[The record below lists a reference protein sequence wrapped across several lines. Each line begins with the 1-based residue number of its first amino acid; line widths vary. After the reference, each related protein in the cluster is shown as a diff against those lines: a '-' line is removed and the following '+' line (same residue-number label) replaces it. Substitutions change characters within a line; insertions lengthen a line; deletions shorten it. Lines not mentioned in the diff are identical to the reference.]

1 MHQRVR
7 ATKNEE
13 RTKKPKPE
21 FGEEKAFNHRNTGW
35 PTIPRVACSSGHT
48 YTHRRRHFFPP
59 IPLTVTQS
67 QLVGRRLAKTNA
79 ERVKKQPLYSIKDSI
94 MDARFLFRWSIPH
107 SGTRFFLCSDVDL
120 SAKMLSKM
128 FHKIG
133 FIVITDLHRRIWSAP
148 PPILGRIWDSHVT
161 VLDPGALAKL
171 LPKSAE
177 HSFRLKSL
185 LWFSLLP

>member
-1 MHQRVR
+1 MFPPRRPKIELHQRVR

-48 YTHRRRHFFPP
+48 YTHRRRHFFSP

-107 SGTRFFLCSDVDL
+107 SGTRFFLL
-120 SAKMLSKM
+120 
-128 FHKIG
+128 
-133 FIVITDLHRRIWSAP
+133 RRRP
-148 PPILGRIWDSHVT
+148 LRENVVKNVPQNR
-161 VLDPGALAKL
+161 
-171 LPKSAE
+171 
-177 HSFRLKSL
+177 FYRYY
-185 LWFSLLP
+185 